1 MASGDE
7 REKRAARNEDL
18 FRQVNERL
26 HDLAVIAGSP
36 EQLERFVCE
45 CEQTS
50 CSLLVKLSAD
60 EYRAVRANDSRFFVF
75 PEPWHT
81 NPELETFVERH
92 DRYWVVEKRGTAGD
106 EAGQLADQGPNL
118 L

>member
-1 MASGDE
+1 MPGDE

-26 HDLAVIAGSP
+26 HDLAVIARSSEP
-36 EQLERFVCE
+36 LEKFVCE
-45 CEQTS
+45 CEQTD
-50 CSLLVKLSAD
+50 CSLLVELSAD
-60 EYRAVRANDSRFFVF
+60 EYRAVRADDTRFLVF

-81 NPELETFVERH
+81 SPELEAVVERH
-92 DRYWVVEKRGTAGD
+92 DRYWIVEKRGTAGG
-106 EAGQLADQGPNL
+106 EAEHLAERGPKL

>member
-1 MASGDE
+1 MSGEE
-7 REKRAARNEDL
+7 RGKRAARNEDL

-26 HDLAVIAGSP
+26 HDLAVISGSSEP
-36 EQLERFVCE
+36 HGKFVCE

-50 CSLLVKLSAD
+50 CSLLVELSAG
-60 EYRAVRANDSRFFVF
+60 EYGAVRANDTRFLVF

-81 NPELETFVERH
+81 SPEVEAVVERH
-92 DRYWVVEKRGTAGD
+92 DRYWVVEKRGTAGA
-106 EAGQLADQGPNL
+106 EAEDLAERGSNL